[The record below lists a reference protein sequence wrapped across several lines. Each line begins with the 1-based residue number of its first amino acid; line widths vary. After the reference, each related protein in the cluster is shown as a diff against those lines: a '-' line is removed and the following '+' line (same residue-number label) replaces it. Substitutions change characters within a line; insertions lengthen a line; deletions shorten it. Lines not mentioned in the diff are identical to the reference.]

1 MVNQE
6 YGTEHK
12 ETILLLHGGG
22 LSWWNYRD
30 AAELLQDEY
39 HVILPI
45 LDEHAGSDRS
55 FIRNGQKVYN
65 YQFVLDFPYKGKCQ
79 AWHCSDLPFLLEN
92 TESVSVCD
100 FQRSKE
106 LEKEMS
112 DALYRF
118 LVSGEPGWS
127 SCGTG
132 NIYTMYFGNTVE
144 LKENADIELADLL
157 LQPTLKLFREN
168 KMMI

>member
-1 MVNQE
+1 MP
-6 YGTEHK
+6 GFP
-12 ETILLLHGGG
+12 
-22 LSWWNYRD
+22 
-30 AAELLQDEY
+30 AEI
-39 HVILPI
+39 H
-45 LDEHAGSDRS
+45 S
-55 FIRNGQKVYN
+55 FIYWYN

-92 TESVSVCD
+92 TESVPVCD

-112 DALYRF
+112 DVLYRF

-132 NIYTMYFGNTVE
+132 NIQTMYFGNTVE

-168 KMMI
+168 KIMI